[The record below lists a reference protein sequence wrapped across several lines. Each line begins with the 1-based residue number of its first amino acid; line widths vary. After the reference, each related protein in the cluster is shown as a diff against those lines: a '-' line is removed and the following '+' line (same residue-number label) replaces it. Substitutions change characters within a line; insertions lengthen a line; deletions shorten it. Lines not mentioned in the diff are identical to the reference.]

1 MRELTINLKASSYK
15 IIIQNG
21 ILNNLS
27 TYIKQVYK
35 NDKIFII
42 TDDIVSNL
50 YLEKVMNSLKD
61 DFTLDCVIIPHGEE
75 SKSLEK
81 YAYICEQL
89 LEKDIRR
96 NNLIIALG
104 GGVIGDLSGFV
115 ASSLFRGIPYVGI
128 PTSLLAQMD
137 SSIGGKT
144 GIDFYG
150 RKNILGAFKQP
161 SMVIIDPDT
170 IKTLDEREFNN
181 GMGELIKHGAIGN
194 KKLLDS
200 LYSKPEI
207 TEDVIYESL
216 SVKKRVVELDEFDLN
231 ERMTLNFGHTFG
243 HAIELKY
250 GYKHGEAVAIGM
262 LMAIKMGIDLKIT
275 NENCYQPIL
284 DILKLYNLPVE
295 EYNYKEYLKDVFYDK
310 KNIAGTISFIFLT
323 ELGKCVIY
331 KITEKEI
338 KEKLL

>member
-1 MRELTINLKASSYK
+1 MRQLDVNLKDHSYK
-15 IIIQNG
+15 IVIENG

-27 TYIKQVYK
+27 KYVKEVYN
-35 NDKIFII
+35 NDNIFII
-42 TDDIVSNL
+42 TDDVVEKL
-50 YLEKVMNSLKD
+50 YLNKVINSLKND
-61 DFTLDCVIIPHGEE
+61 YKVDYVVIPHGEE
-75 SKSLEK
+75 SKTLEK
-81 YAYICEQL
+81 YAYICEEL
-89 LEKDIRR
+89 LKKEIRR

-115 ASSLFRGIPYVGI
+115 ASSLFRGIPYIGI

-161 SMVIIDPDT
+161 SMVLIDPET

-207 TEDVIYESL
+207 NEDIIYESL
-216 SVKKRVVELDEFDLN
+216 KVKRHVVEIDEFDLN

-262 LMAIKMGIDLKIT
+262 LMAIKMGIDLKVT
-275 NENCYQPIL
+275 DPSCYQPIL
-284 DILKLYNLPVE
+284 DILKLYNLPTT
-295 EYNYKEYLKDVFYDK
+295 EYNYKDYLKDVLYDK
-310 KNIAGTISFIFLT
+310 KNIAGTVRFIFLT
-323 ELGKCVIY
+323 KLGECVIY
-331 KITEKEI
+331 KLTEKEI
-338 KEKLL
+338 EEKLI